1 MDNTIKTGE
10 GQESTDNCQLSI
22 ASCPLKRIALFPG
35 TFDPFTIGHESL
47 VSRGLELVDEII
59 ISIGINDTKRTY
71 FSLEKRLEAIQE
83 LYKDEPRVRVMSYD
97 SLTVDF
103 AQQMNA
109 GFILRGIRTVN
120 DFEYEKSIADVNRKL
135 SGIETFILFTEPEHT
150 QLQHRA
156 GVTALRQRYFPVC
169 AERDKPLL
177 KNKNNET
184 NFTSTPYIEYICRL
198 DVGTAR

>member
-71 FSLEKRLEAIQE
+71 FSLEKRLEAIARTCHVVR
-83 LYKDEPRVRVMSYD
+83 LPDGRFRPTDECRVYPARYSY
-97 SLTVDF
+97 
-103 AQQMNA
+103 
-109 GFILRGIRTVN
+109 G
-120 DFEYEKSIADVNRKL
+120 
-135 SGIETFILFTEPEHT
+135 
-150 QLQHRA
+150 
-156 GVTALRQRYFPVC
+156 
-169 AERDKPLL
+169 ER
-177 KNKNNET
+177 
-184 NFTSTPYIEYICRL
+184 FRI
-198 DVGTAR
+198 

>member
-135 SGIETFILFTEPEHT
+135 SGIETFILFT
-150 QLQHRA
+150 
-156 GVTALRQRYFPVC
+156 
-169 AERDKPLL
+169 
-177 KNKNNET
+177 
-184 NFTSTPYIEYICRL
+184 
-198 DVGTAR
+198 

>member
-103 AQQMNA
+103 A
-109 GFILRGIRTVN
+109 
-120 DFEYEKSIADVNRKL
+120 NR
-135 SGIETFILFTEPEHT
+135 
-150 QLQHRA
+150 
-156 GVTALRQRYFPVC
+156 
-169 AERDKPLL
+169 
-177 KNKNNET
+177 
-184 NFTSTPYIEYICRL
+184 
-198 DVGTAR
+198 

>member
-71 FSLEKRLEAIQE
+71 FSLEKAGG
-83 LYKDEPRVRVMSYD
+83 DPR
-97 SLTVDF
+97 
-103 AQQMNA
+103 A
-109 GFILRGIRTVN
+109 
-120 DFEYEKSIADVNRKL
+120 
-135 SGIETFILFTEPEHT
+135 
-150 QLQHRA
+150 LQGR
-156 GVTALRQRYFPVC
+156 
-169 AERDKPLL
+169 
-177 KNKNNET
+177 
-184 NFTSTPYIEYICRL
+184 
-198 DVGTAR
+198 TARTGHVVRLPDGRFRPTDECRVYPARYSYGERFRI

>member
-71 FSLEKRLEAIQE
+71 FSLEKRL
-83 LYKDEPRVRVMSYD
+83 
-97 SLTVDF
+97 
-103 AQQMNA
+103 
-109 GFILRGIRTVN
+109 
-120 DFEYEKSIADVNRKL
+120 
-135 SGIETFILFTEPEHT
+135 
-150 QLQHRA
+150 
-156 GVTALRQRYFPVC
+156 
-169 AERDKPLL
+169 
-177 KNKNNET
+177 
-184 NFTSTPYIEYICRL
+184 
-198 DVGTAR
+198 